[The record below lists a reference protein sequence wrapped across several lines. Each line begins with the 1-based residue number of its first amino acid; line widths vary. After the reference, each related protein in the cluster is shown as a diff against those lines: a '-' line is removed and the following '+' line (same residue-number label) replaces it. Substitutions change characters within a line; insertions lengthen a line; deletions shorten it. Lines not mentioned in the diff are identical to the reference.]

1 MRLTKHSELLF
12 SYFIKNKCIKFVT
25 QNKKTDKIFLILYHE
40 IKEANKHIESLKKR
54 EGDLFYRLQITEIH
68 SSSQIAKPQTFPA
81 DWFPNLIRKHIDES
95 IFTQLCY
102 SFQLFGRKI
111 KIYFLLEDI
120 IVDSHINEYNKYVD
134 NILIWLYILNEYASK
149 NCADEL
155 TIYLY
160 FTSLNKNIPSS
171 NINVLDQHNVNTAF
185 TTTCPKKSEIV
196 IYRKEEWFKV
206 FLHETFHT
214 FGLDFSDMNTE
225 DCKNKILSIFPV
237 NSTVNL
243 YESYSEFWAKIMN
256 CLFCSYHLENKDNTE
271 DFLNN
276 CEFFINFE
284 RIFAY
289 FQMIKVLDFMNLNYS
304 QLYKK
309 GAQNDIIRNTMYK
322 EKTNV
327 LSYYIITLI
336 LLNDYPSFLEWCNKN
351 NTSLL
356 QFKKTISNQISFCN
370 FIEDNYKN
378 NLFIKNVKCMEKL
391 LNHTQNKTKGNKDIS
406 YLLKNLRMS
415 ICELESF

>member
-1 MRLTKHSELLF
+1 MRLTKQSELLL
-12 SYFIKNKCIKFVT
+12 SYFIKNKCVEFIT
-25 QNKKTDKIFLILYHE
+25 QNKKTDKIFLILYNE
-40 IKEANKHIESLKKR
+40 IKEANKYIESLKKR
-54 EGDLFYRLQITEIH
+54 DDLFYRLQITEIH
-68 SSSQIAKPQTFPA
+68 SSKQIAKPKTFPA
-81 DWFPNLIRKHIDES
+81 DWFPNQIRKHIDES

-102 SFQLFGRKI
+102 SFKLFGRKI
-111 KIYFLLEDI
+111 QIYFLLEDI
-120 IVDSHINEYNKYVD
+120 VDSNIDEYNKYVD
-134 NILIWLYILNEYASK
+134 NILIWLFILNEYASK

-171 NINVLDQHNVNTAF
+171 NIHVLDHHNVNTAF

-214 FGLDFSDMNTE
+214 FGLDFSDMNNE

-237 NSTVNL
+237 NSEVNL

-256 CLFCSYHLENKDNTE
+256 CLFCSYHHLENKNNTE

-284 RIFAY
+284 RIFSY

-309 GAQNDIIRNTMYK
+309 GPQNHIVRNTMYK

-327 LSYYIITLI
+327 LSYYIVTLI
-336 LLNDYPSFLEWCNKN
+336 LLNDYPCFLEWCNKN

-356 QFKKTISNQISFCN
+356 QFKKTISSQISFCN

-391 LNHTQNKTKGNKDIS
+391 LSHTQKKDNKEIS

-415 ICELESF
+415 ICEMESF